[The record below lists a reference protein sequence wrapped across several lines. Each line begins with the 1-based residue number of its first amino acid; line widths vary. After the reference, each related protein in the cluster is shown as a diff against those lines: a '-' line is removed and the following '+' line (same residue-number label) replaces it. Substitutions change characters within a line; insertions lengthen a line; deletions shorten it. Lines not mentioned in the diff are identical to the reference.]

1 VLEAGQ
7 TVSSADATD
16 VDAVYSALYANLVE
30 RGVITW
36 GSSDEVPDEA
46 ERPMVALLAAE
57 IADDFHVDEP
67 QYSRLQQEAWG
78 PDTAKRL
85 SAISQLY
92 LLADPGY
99 TSTQTEAE
107 YF

>member
-1 VLEAGQ
+1 MLEAGQ
-7 TVSSADATD
+7 TASSDDATD

-30 RGVITW
+30 RGVVTW

-46 ERPMVALLAAE
+46 ERPMVSLLAAE
-57 IADDFHVDEP
+57 IADDFQVEEP
-67 QYSRLQQEAWG
+67 RYSRLWAEAWG

-99 TSTQTEAE
+99 TSTKTEAE